1 MSSLRYTDQFGSL
14 KILVWASLTRASSS
28 NGKVSEKGFLEKVV
42 EVYKNKREGMLEPVS
57 ALLFQF
63 MDA

>member
-42 EVYKNKREGMLEPVS
+42 EVHKNKREGMLEPVS
-57 ALLFQF
+57 ALLIQF